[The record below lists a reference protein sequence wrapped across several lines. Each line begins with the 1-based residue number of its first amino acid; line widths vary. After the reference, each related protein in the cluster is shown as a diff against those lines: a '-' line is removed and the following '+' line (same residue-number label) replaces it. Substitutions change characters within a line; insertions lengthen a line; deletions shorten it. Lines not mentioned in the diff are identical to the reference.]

1 MTEEFARSA
10 EMATLLSDL
19 SKPVLALNATGG
31 ASATELVRLL
41 GQNGTLVTY
50 GGMAKQGVTVPTSAL
65 IFKNVSV
72 RGFWLS
78 QWNKTHSAADRQAV
92 LDTLAELVRSKKLKL
107 ALERKP
113 FAELPA
119 VLSNVS
125 AGFKNR
131 KAVLVL

>member
-1 MTEEFARSA
+1 
-10 EMATLLSDL
+10 
-19 SKPVLALNATGG
+19 
-31 ASATELVRLL
+31 
-41 GQNGTLVTY
+41 
-50 GGMAKQGVTVPTSAL
+50 MAKHGVTVPTSAL
-65 IFKNVSV
+65 IFKNISV

-78 QWNKTHSAADRQAV
+78 AWNKSHSAGDRQAV

-113 FAELPA
+113 FAELPS

-131 KAVLVL
+131 KTVLVL